1 MNFGQAIFG
10 RLLTTS
16 EQQAVSVQK
25 RSKATSKGLNTS
37 ADGVRRVEGSGKCV
51 RTACVRLE
59 LLDPVAHEKLAATQR
74 LYAQVCNFVVPT
86 VAADRTKRLWQRFTL
101 HHAVY
106 DKIKAKFPDLGS
118 QYACNVIRSVSAAY
132 KTELAKHPAQ
142 LKSEDKKLK
151 TLVFRHPS
159 VHVDKN
165 TLTFFPDGTVSI
177 STISGRI
184 RARLCPGPFQ
194 KELLA
199 SGKRKECNLVLHP
212 RRGRKE
218 AFWELHIAVESQGC
232 SGEEHLKNLKAD
244 EIMGIDVGENN
255 IAAVSTGRIWKAGAL
270 KDKRDRYMSQR
281 KRLQRNGSQSARQHL
296 KKASGRE
303 RRHVTHVNNVVSKEI
318 VQEAAKRGIK
328 LIALEDLTHIRDHIK
343 AGKRIRSRLHR
354 WSFRE
359 LQEMI
364 VYKAAAAGIRCVFLD
379 PRYTSQ
385 TCSQCGAPGKRH
397 KHGFRCSQCGHLAHS
412 DLNASRNLQGLCR
425 QLSAQGLM

>member
-1 MNFGQAIFG
+1 M
-10 RLLTTS
+10 
-16 EQQAVSVQK
+16 QK

-59 LLDPVAHEKLAATQR
+59 LLDPAAHEKLAATQR

-194 KELLA
+194 KELPA

-212 RRGRKE
+212 RRDRKE

-270 KDKRDRYMSQR
+270 KNK
-281 KRLQRNGSQSARQHL
+281 
-296 KKASGRE
+296 
-303 RRHVTHVNNVVSKEI
+303 
-318 VQEAAKRGIK
+318 
-328 LIALEDLTHIRDHIK
+328 
-343 AGKRIRSRLHR
+343 
-354 WSFRE
+354 
-359 LQEMI
+359 
-364 VYKAAAAGIRCVFLD
+364 
-379 PRYTSQ
+379 
-385 TCSQCGAPGKRH
+385 
-397 KHGFRCSQCGHLAHS
+397 S
-412 DLNASRNLQGLCR
+412 DI
-425 QLSAQGLM
+425 

>member
-1 MNFGQAIFG
+1 M
-10 RLLTTS
+10 
-16 EQQAVSVQK
+16 
-25 RSKATSKGLNTS
+25 
-37 ADGVRRVEGSGKCV
+37 
-51 RTACVRLE
+51 
-59 LLDPVAHEKLAATQR
+59 
-74 LYAQVCNFVVPT
+74 
-86 VAADRTKRLWQRFTL
+86 
-101 HHAVY
+101 
-106 DKIKAKFPDLGS
+106 
-118 QYACNVIRSVSAAY
+118 
-132 KTELAKHPAQ
+132 
-142 LKSEDKKLK
+142 
-151 TLVFRHPS
+151 
-159 VHVDKN
+159 
-165 TLTFFPDGTVSI
+165 
-177 STISGRI
+177 
-184 RARLCPGPFQ
+184 
-194 KELLA
+194 LA

-232 SGEEHLKNLKAD
+232 SGEENLKNLKAD

-385 TCSQCGAPGKRH
+385 TCSQNFPQEARGLSPGRNA
-397 KHGFRCSQCGHLAHS
+397 GFRNFFNLGP
-412 DLNASRNLQGLCR
+412 NAAKPCT
-425 QLSAQGLM
+425 

>member
-59 LLDPVAHEKLAATQR
+59 LLDPAAHEKLAATQR

-132 KTELAKHPAQ
+132 KTELANHPAQ

-165 TLTFFPDGTVSI
+165 TLTFFP
-177 STISGRI
+177 
-184 RARLCPGPFQ
+184 
-194 KELLA
+194 
-199 SGKRKECNLVLHP
+199 
-212 RRGRKE
+212 
-218 AFWELHIAVESQGC
+218 
-232 SGEEHLKNLKAD
+232 
-244 EIMGIDVGENN
+244 
-255 IAAVSTGRIWKAGAL
+255 
-270 KDKRDRYMSQR
+270 
-281 KRLQRNGSQSARQHL
+281 
-296 KKASGRE
+296 
-303 RRHVTHVNNVVSKEI
+303 
-318 VQEAAKRGIK
+318 
-328 LIALEDLTHIRDHIK
+328 
-343 AGKRIRSRLHR
+343 
-354 WSFRE
+354 
-359 LQEMI
+359 
-364 VYKAAAAGIRCVFLD
+364 
-379 PRYTSQ
+379 
-385 TCSQCGAPGKRH
+385 
-397 KHGFRCSQCGHLAHS
+397 
-412 DLNASRNLQGLCR
+412 
-425 QLSAQGLM
+425 

>member
-1 MNFGQAIFG
+1 M
-10 RLLTTS
+10 
-16 EQQAVSVQK
+16 
-25 RSKATSKGLNTS
+25 
-37 ADGVRRVEGSGKCV
+37 
-51 RTACVRLE
+51 
-59 LLDPVAHEKLAATQR
+59 
-74 LYAQVCNFVVPT
+74 CNFVVPT

-159 VHVDKN
+159 IHVDKN

-232 SGEEHLKNLKAD
+232 SGEEL
-244 EIMGIDVGENN
+244 
-255 IAAVSTGRIWKAGAL
+255 
-270 KDKRDRYMSQR
+270 
-281 KRLQRNGSQSARQHL
+281 
-296 KKASGRE
+296 
-303 RRHVTHVNNVVSKEI
+303 
-318 VQEAAKRGIK
+318 
-328 LIALEDLTHIRDHIK
+328 
-343 AGKRIRSRLHR
+343 
-354 WSFRE
+354 
-359 LQEMI
+359 
-364 VYKAAAAGIRCVFLD
+364 
-379 PRYTSQ
+379 
-385 TCSQCGAPGKRH
+385 
-397 KHGFRCSQCGHLAHS
+397 
-412 DLNASRNLQGLCR
+412 
-425 QLSAQGLM
+425 